1 MRATGEPD
9 SIWHQPI
16 CAVHLLPNAVT
27 AVQKANDMCSTMN
40 WLGADVTS
48 GTVSKCSPLPHFLSL
63 NPLEKGILW
72 VSLWLHPQ
80 WESWMESHK
89 QTRSRLRAPGHG
101 PSDVLLKWFQYER
114 KIQSTAAVSGEI
126 ARLICVSISVSFVT
140 CVLSTQQQVKLQT
153 DTHSQSKQLAS
164 KRSKCRDKQQE
175 FLRRN
180 SWTDSSEYFYIN
192 IAGDTVIPSAMSA
205 FKEALSSLSLESVK
219 SARTSPVCWCS
230 STCFHSGIH
239 SSTTNF
245 HDNYLLPS
253 KHFLTTQWCHS
264 PQFTPSSFWY
274 RERNLTFQTQPCP
287 YFCYAVET
295 HTKVCAA
302 LRGAEVKAWLWNGG
316 LISNVC
322 FGAARLLRAKCQGG
336 KDLLWCWLTSDV
348 AQRQRKALPNYSKE
362 NKFIVLVF

>member
-16 CAVHLLPNAVT
+16 CAVHLLPSAVT
-27 AVQKANDMCSTMN
+27 AIQKANDMCSTMN

-164 KRSKCRDKQQE
+164 KQSKCRDKQQE

-180 SWTDSSEYFYIN
+180 SWTLAPLN
-192 IAGDTVIPSAMSA
+192 IFT
-205 FKEALSSLSLESVK
+205 
-219 SARTSPVCWCS
+219 
-230 STCFHSGIH
+230 
-239 SSTTNF
+239 
-245 HDNYLLPS
+245 
-253 KHFLTTQWCHS
+253 LT
-264 PQFTPSSFWY
+264 
-274 RERNLTFQTQPCP
+274 
-287 YFCYAVET
+287 
-295 HTKVCAA
+295 
-302 LRGAEVKAWLWNGG
+302 
-316 LISNVC
+316 
-322 FGAARLLRAKCQGG
+322 
-336 KDLLWCWLTSDV
+336 
-348 AQRQRKALPNYSKE
+348 
-362 NKFIVLVF
+362 